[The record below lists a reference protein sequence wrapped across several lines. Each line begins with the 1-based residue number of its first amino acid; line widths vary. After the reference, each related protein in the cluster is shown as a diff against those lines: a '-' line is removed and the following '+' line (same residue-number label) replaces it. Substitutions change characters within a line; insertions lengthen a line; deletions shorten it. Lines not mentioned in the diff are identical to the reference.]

1 MKNILIIG
9 AGGHG
14 RVVYE
19 TVLLKGNFNEIAFL
33 DDSFTKEKKQELNII
48 GKIDDY
54 KTLASKYD
62 SAFVAIGNNEKR
74 IELIKDLLEIGYDV
88 PVLIHP
94 RATVS
99 SFSKIG
105 KGTIVLAGAIINV
118 NCKIGRGNI
127 ININSTIDHDCILE
141 EGCHICSGAVVRSMV
156 TLESLALVGAGAVIK
171 SGQRLEH
178 KRIILDGERV
188 V

>member
-19 TVLLKGNFNEIAFL
+19 TVLLSGNFNEIAFL
-33 DDSFTKEKKQELNII
+33 DDSFTKEKKQKLNII
-48 GKIDDY
+48 GKIEDY
-54 KTLASKYD
+54 KNLLNKYD
-62 SAFVAIGNNEKR
+62 TAFVALGNNEKR
-74 IELIKDLLEIGYDV
+74 IALIKDLLELGYYV

-99 SFSKIG
+99 SFSEVG
-105 KGTIVLAGAIINV
+105 EGTVILAGAIVNV

-127 ININSTIDHDCILE
+127 INVNSTIDHDCILE
-141 EGCHICSGAVVRSMV
+141 EGCHISSGAVIRSMV
-156 TLESLALVGAGAVIK
+156 TLEALSTIGAGAIIK
-171 SGQRLEH
+171 SGE
-178 KRIILDGERV
+178 IIASKTIISDGERV